1 MPPSLMSQLS
11 MRSPWRC
18 AVLHAQPR
26 PGLLVCLAVRGQFW
40 SCEHAWLLNMQAQ
53 EQLQK
58 LPPPLTDDP
67 NSEFFNRLRDLA
79 QSVSKAAK
87 GYDNAGFF
95 RAVAQLCAEF
105 KQSVLS
111 ARPTVRLTSS
121 TNSTSSSR
129 TWQEE
134 DAEFWLEGP
143 EFKGEGEPEGLITLE
158 LARQL
163 AAQYRLRELPSFQS
177 YRVLEELV
185 RMLKGRW
192 DAAAIE
198 CMRGVGE
205 ELQQLTDRLVEEHF
219 GQFAAA
225 RTAIR

>member
-1 MPPSLMSQLS
+1 
-11 MRSPWRC
+11 
-18 AVLHAQPR
+18 
-26 PGLLVCLAVRGQFW
+26 
-40 SCEHAWLLNMQAQ
+40 MQAQ

-79 QSVSKAAK
+79 QSVSQAAT
-87 GYDNAGFF
+87 GNDNAGFF
-95 RAVAQLCAEF
+95 RAVAKLCADF

-111 ARPTVRLTSS
+111 ARPTVRLT
-121 TNSTSSSR
+121 NSTSISSSK
-129 TWQEE
+129 WQEE

-143 EFKGEGEPEGLITLE
+143 VFEGEGEPEGLITLE

-185 RMLKGRW
+185 RMMKGRW
-192 DAAAIE
+192 DAAAFE
-198 CMRGVGE
+198 CMCGVGE
-205 ELQQLTDRLVEEHF
+205 ELQQLTDRLVEDHF
-219 GQFAAA
+219 GQFAGA